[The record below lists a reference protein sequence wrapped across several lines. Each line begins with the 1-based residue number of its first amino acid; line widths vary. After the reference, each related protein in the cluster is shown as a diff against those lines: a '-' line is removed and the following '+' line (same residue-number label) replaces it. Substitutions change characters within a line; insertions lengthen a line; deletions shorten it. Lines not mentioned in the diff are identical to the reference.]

1 MELKKHRNVWLK
13 KWIRDH
19 KSQLKEYRYIL
30 RLAWKSPLTMFGL
43 VIILMMLVMAIFA
56 PWVAPYPKQG
66 EGTSNLANRLKPPTY
81 EYPFGTDFL
90 GRDILSRVIYGAGI
104 ALQASIVVVA
114 LAAAIGTPLG
124 AIAGYFGGKIDEVI
138 MRITDIFLAF
148 PALLLSIII
157 VATVGPSLT
166 NAMISLSISW
176 WPWYTRLV
184 RGQAISLR
192 ERLFVEAARAIG
204 VSNRHIIFH
213 HILPNCLSP
222 VIVQATLDM
231 GYAILATS
239 SLSFLGLGAKP
250 PTADW
255 GLMLSEGREFVL
267 GEWWCSVFPGMII
280 FITIL
285 AFNFVGDWLRVAM
298 DPKMRKIE

>member
-1 MELKKHRNVWLK
+1 MALKESRKGWLK
-13 KWIRDH
+13 RWRKAH
-19 KSQLKEYRYIL
+19 ESQLKEYRYIL
-30 RLAWKSPLTMFGL
+30 RLALKSPLTMFGL
-43 VIILMMLVMAIFA
+43 MVVLVMLLMGIFA

-66 EGTSNLANRLKPPTY
+66 EGTSNLETRLQPPSY
-81 EYPFGTDFL
+81 QYLFGTDFL
-90 GRDILSRVIYGAGI
+90 GRDILSRVMYGARTS
-104 ALQASIVVVA
+104 LQAAIVVVT
-114 LAAAIGTPLG
+114 LAMVVGTPLG
-124 AIAGYFGGKIDEVI
+124 AIAGYFGGKVDEAI

-148 PALLLSIII
+148 PALLLSILI
-157 VATVGPSLT
+157 VATVGASIT
-166 NAMISLSISW
+166 NAMISLSLSW

-204 VSNRHIIFH
+204 VGDLHIIFH
-213 HILPNCLSP
+213 HILPNCLAP

-250 PTADW
+250 PQADW
-255 GLMLSEGREFVL
+255 GLMLSEGREFIL
-267 GEWWCSVFPGMII
+267 KEWWCSVFPGLII
-280 FITIL
+280 FIAVL
-285 AFNFVGDWLRVAM
+285 AFNFLGDWLRVAM